1 MMYKFLL
8 SLLFLVSLTFI
19 ATAQTDASVNEGPP
33 SSPEEYEAR
42 YQERIKL
49 SEIAGVY
56 IPIDLDDAF
65 QQLERLA
72 PKESIQFY
80 KEQDEDSVVNGLFPK
95 LGRWIIINWGFEGG
109 SRLSHALRQEGIT
122 FPEDMARV
130 IMRSWHR
137 HLVGQPIDLEGQ
149 VAIIQE
155 RIKKEQAERLQNATL
170 LKEER
175 RKVEPGARKD

>member
-1 MMYKFLL
+1 MIQRTSF
-8 SLLFLVSLTFI
+8 SLLCLIWMTL
-19 ATAQTDASVNEGPP
+19 AGNAQTTGAINEGPP

-49 SEIAGVY
+49 SEIGGVY
-56 IPIDLDDAF
+56 IPVDLGDAF
-65 QQLERLA
+65 RELERLA
-72 PKESIQFY
+72 PKESIEFY
-80 KEQDEDSVVNGLFPK
+80 KGQEEETVVNGLFPK

-109 SRLSHALRQEGIT
+109 SRLSHALRQQGIT
-122 FPEDMARV
+122 FPEDMSRV

-155 RIKKEQAERLQNATL
+155 RIQAEQAERMQNATL

-175 RKVEPGARKD
+175 RKVDPGSRKE

>member
-65 QQLERLA
+65 QQLERLQRE
-72 PKESIQFY
+72 K
-80 KEQDEDSVVNGLFPK
+80 
-95 LGRWIIINWGFEGG
+95 
-109 SRLSHALRQEGIT
+109 SHQEVMDYLNTEEI
-122 FPEDMARV
+122 
-130 IMRSWHR
+130 
-137 HLVGQPIDLEGQ
+137 
-149 VAIIQE
+149 
-155 RIKKEQAERLQNATL
+155 RIKEVKTAMESSIAKGQDLLQQLTTPTKE
-170 LKEER
+170 
-175 RKVEPGARKD
+175 